1 MNPLIDL
8 LHLLICQSPHVTD
21 MLKIIDRSGDD
32 GLCYYYLENDIT
44 GGDAMESHL
53 HWYTVLKNFK
63 NTLGFKSDEEAL
75 AFLKRCI
82 SVSQEMQSITSGNQ
96 HKEAFLKSILL

>member
-1 MNPLIDL
+1 
-8 LHLLICQSPHVTD
+8 

-32 GLCYYYLENDIT
+32 GLCYYYLENDIA
-44 GGDAMESHL
+44 GGDMMESHL
-53 HWYTVLKNFK
+53 HWHNVLNNFK
-63 NTLGFKSDEEAL
+63 NTLGFKSDDEAL

-82 SVSQEMQSITSGNQ
+82 SLSQEMQSIISGNH